1 MFNEYPYRNLTDLN
15 LDYILNAIKEMRN
28 DVTNFVSLNAIK
40 YADPIQ
46 WSITRQYEKNTIVI
60 DPVTGTAYIS
70 VAPVPSG
77 VALTRTEYWSVV
89 FDLGRFVTTVAQ
101 NFTERWE
108 EETTLHAT
116 FPTPAGEWLIWNNTL
131 YVALT
136 NIVAGDQYVVNS
148 NIRHFTME
156 DLIGH
161 ITELTT
167 NNKTNVIAA
176 INEVNSKVE
185 TAVTPSTQGTNEN
198 YSYPYGQ
205 SALFWWNN
213 GLYRTT
219 TAVNVNDPIEV
230 GTNCEVYTI
239 EMFMTSTAANIVF
252 LRNAVGNLNDLTTAD
267 KSSLVNAINEIAAQ
281 VLGKIG
287 DLDTLTT
294 QDKSNLVNA
303 INEVDRNEK
312 RLQSEVGDLDDM
324 TVPSPADV
332 IDGVNKVWSRTLAVE
347 HRVDMYHSLGSK
359 KFILISD
366 SYGVSPTAAES
377 WQAKFI
383 AYTGITNYY
392 RFNYSGKGFYTNG
405 VNGILNGFSAEDVP
419 DKAAITDI
427 IACLGANDVAT
438 VDAGNINN
446 LINAIVDFC
455 TYCKNNYPN
464 AQIYIGMCG
473 YVIYGKPAA
482 VNASIVQY
490 LNVLAAYQL
499 GTASGNAHYLT
510 GVEYPLHYYPNI
522 SFVDGIHPTYAGA
535 NALGRAIAAA
545 WYDGS
550 YSYRGDGEY
559 MRLTPISGGKIAGN
573 TGESL
578 CGLVYIE
585 NENTWWEGFAANFD
599 FSGVGSGY
607 LEIGNSFTK
616 VADIN
621 PKSIY
626 GNGVSLSGNLLTRCI
641 VTDID
646 PSKYMDVP
654 MMYHIRNGGLYLKS
668 LYINSGVF
676 ETHQFKI
683 VLAQFP
689 QTTIMTLTN

>member
-15 LDYILNAIKEMRN
+15 LDFILNAIKEMRN

-77 VALTRTEYWSVV
+77 VVLTREEYWTVV

-136 NIVAGDQYVVNS
+136 NIIAGDQYVVNS

-167 NNKTNVIAA
+167 NDKTNVIAA

-185 TAVTPSTQGTNEN
+185 TAVTPSTQGTNEY
-198 YSYPYGQ
+198 YSYPYAQ

-239 EMFMTSTAANIVF
+239 EMFMTSTAANILF
-252 LRNAVGNLNDLTTAD
+252 LRNAVGDLNDLSTTD
-267 KSSLVNAINEIAAQ
+267 KTSIVNAINEIASQ

-287 DLDTLTT
+287 NLDNLTT
-294 QDKSNLVNA
+294 QNKSNLVNA
-303 INEVDRNEK
+303 INEVDLNTK
-312 RLQSEVGDLDDM
+312 NLQLEVGDLDNF
-324 TVPSPADV
+324 TVPSPTDV

-347 HRVDMYHSLGSK
+347 HRVDMYHRLGSK

-405 VNGILNGFSAEDVP
+405 VNGILNGFSAEEVA
-419 DKAAITDI
+419 DKEAITDI

-455 TYCKNNYPN
+455 TYCKSNYPN
-464 AQIYIGMCG
+464 AEIYIGMCG
-473 YVIYGKPAA
+473 YVIYGRPAA
-482 VNASIVQY
+482 VNASVVQY

-499 GTASGNAHYLT
+499 GSASGNAHYLS

-522 SFVDGIHPTYAGA
+522 SAVDGIHPTYAGA
-535 NALGRAIAAA
+535 IALGRAITGA

-550 YSYRGDGEY
+550 YSYKGDGEF
-559 MRLTPISGGKIAGN
+559 MRLTPIDNVTLNNSFDETFAG
-573 TGESL
+573 L
-578 CGLVYIE
+578 CYIE
-585 NENTWWEGFAANFD
+585 NENTWWQGFQCQFVFRYLTD
-599 FSGVGSGY
+599 GY
-607 LEIGNSFTK
+607 LSIGNDFVKIAT
-616 VADIN
+616 IN
-621 PKSIY
+621 PRSIY
-626 GNGVSLSGNLLTRCI
+626 GNGIALNGQLTVRAI
-641 VTDID
+641 VTDLD
-646 PSKYMDVP
+646 PSIY
-654 MMYHIRNGGLYLKS
+654 RNMPIEYKIEGGELFVKS
-668 LYINSGVF
+668 LYINSGAY
-676 ETHQFKI
+676 ETHNFLNMFI
-683 VLAQFP
+683 DFP
-689 QTTIMTLTN
+689 MITLMTLTN